1 MSIPCGPGGRRGADT
16 SGYLLQVQSRQKHW
30 AAGLRALV
38 VRGAVLVGV
47 LPLGEPLPA
56 LPVPIGARSG
66 QHILRQVTGRAPAH
80 ARARPGT
87 AWRREHGGAVALAHG
102 LPSRGPHGGRC
113 PPRRGRAHCGGAAR
127 PEAPFFSS
135 ARRPREAR
143 GRSAVTAGAARP
155 AFAGPLPASA
165 CRPRS
170 SSSSPPL
177 PLSPPGAHCGRGEE
191 LPPANLQDCRPR
203 RPEAGSPGGNSTC
216 SPGPGPPRRR
226 LTSSPPR
233 PGHPPRLTS
242 RPPGPGLARLA
253 SPYLTSTSARPPAR
267 LSSPYLASRPLTSRP
282 PRPCRPRRSLPAGAQ
297 TRPLRVLASGPAP
310 SAASPTPKGREV
322 PAASR
327 APRNLNLLKEPQEKT
342 MTGFGDS
349 PIPRSRSPV
358 LLRLR
363 PCPCGVEPLSQ
374 GQPQEPAHLRGAGRD
389 PLWVSGSMKRPRLYG
404 GSQN

>member
-267 LSSPYLASRPLTSRP
+267 LSSPHLTSTSALPPATLSSRRRSDSAAP
-282 PRPCRPRRSLPAGAQ
+282 RSGVRPRPQRGQPHPQGAGGSRGLPRASEFESSERTPREDYDRLWGLPDPPFSEPRSPPSSPV
-297 TRPLRVLASGPAP
+297 PLRG
-310 SAASPTPKGREV
+310 
-322 PAASR
+322 
-327 APRNLNLLKEPQEKT
+327 
-342 MTGFGDS
+342 
-349 PIPRSRSPV
+349 
-358 LLRLR
+358 
-363 PCPCGVEPLSQ
+363 
-374 GQPQEPAHLRGAGRD
+374 
-389 PLWVSGSMKRPRLYG
+389 
-404 GSQN
+404 